1 MDCSVSLLSRRV
13 GTTDP
18 LGGDSAL
25 SFATVTVGS
34 IVTDDNYTIVL
45 PSPPWLCLASRALC
59 LLIFF

>member
-25 SFATVTVGS
+25 PFDTVTVGS

-45 PSPPWLCLASRALC
+45 PSLPWLCLASRA
-59 LLIFF
+59 